1 MIFFFTKTIVPKRK
15 HPVSLA
21 LPKIIFFQIQGDDKK
36 KHTSFL
42 DHVTYNRKPHFTR
55 QMLTNV
61 KICYE
66 LQFWSFL
73 QAQGRFKKNMSTFL
87 FNKEIFD

>member
-42 DHVTYNRKPHFTR
+42 DHVTYNR

-73 QAQGRFKKNMSTFL
+73 QAQGRFKKKYEHISF
-87 FNKEIFD
+87 